1 MVCTYNET
9 LFGRRKEGGMD
20 TCCRN
25 ADEPKKYYAEW
36 EKPGTGDQWLCD
48 RSDVDGRI
56 HRQKAGVW
64 LPGAGEGRD

>member
-1 MVCTYNET
+1 
-9 LFGRRKEGGMD
+9 MD

-25 ADEPKKYYAEW
+25 ADEPQKYYAEW
-36 EKPGTGDQWLCD
+36 EKPDTGDQWSCD